1 MGRVAAIL
9 LLALLSAC
17 AHEKGPPAADTR
29 IGKGFYH
36 ELAPGETLWQLSQR
50 YGISVEAILT
60 ANHIE
65 DPRRL
70 PPYARIFVPGA
81 EPLPGD
87 EAPPLADNGPLIR
100 GCALTDAQKQERQQQ
115 ALREADVRFEWP
127 VRGRITTCFAP
138 ENGRAHDGI
147 DIAVPE
153 GTPVR
158 AAEAGKV
165 IYSGVLGAYGNL
177 VVVRHAGPYTS
188 LYAHNERNLAEQGD
202 FVEKGDVIADSGETG
217 NATGPHVHFEIRRAR
232 KPDNPILYLP

>member
-1 MGRVAAIL
+1 VGRVAAL
-9 LLALLSAC
+9 VLLALLFAC
-17 AHEKGPPAADTR
+17 AHEKGPAPADEHV
-29 IGKGFYH
+29 GKGFYH
-36 ELAPGETLWQLSQR
+36 ELGPGETLWQLSQR
-50 YGISVEAILT
+50 YGISVETLLQ

-70 PPYARIFVPGA
+70 PPRARIFVPGA

-87 EAPPLADNGPLIR
+87 EAPALADNGPLVR
-100 GCALTDAQKQERQQQ
+100 GCALTDEQKQERQEQ
-115 ALREADVRFEWP
+115 ARREADVAFEWP
-127 VRGRITTCFAP
+127 VRGKITTCFAP

-147 DIAVPE
+147 DIAVPQ

-165 IYSGVLGAYGNL
+165 IYSGTLGAYGNL

-188 LYAHNERNLAEQGD
+188 LYAHNERNLTEQGD